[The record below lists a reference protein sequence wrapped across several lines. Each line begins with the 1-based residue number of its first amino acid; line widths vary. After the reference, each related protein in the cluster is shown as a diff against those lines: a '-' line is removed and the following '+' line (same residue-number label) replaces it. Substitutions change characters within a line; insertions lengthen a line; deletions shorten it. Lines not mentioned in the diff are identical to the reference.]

1 MSSNQRRNKA
11 AIEQYRKELRA
22 MLEDVSEIDK
32 KVLNK
37 AVGGVGI
44 AEAKRL
50 TPVGVYLNE
59 VNFTTKDGKEVRFTT
74 NQTKVGGHMRRSWG
88 VSRTRKSGKSVSKE
102 LFNTAEYA
110 SYVNYGH
117 RIVSNKKTKGFVKGK
132 FILERAIAKVDKA
145 MVVEFNNAV
154 KEVNK
159 RYDK

>member
-50 TPVGVYLNE
+50 TPVGVYSNE
-59 VNFTTKDGKEVRFTT
+59 VNFTTKDGKEVRFTA
-74 NQTKVGGHMRRSWG
+74 NKAKVGGHMRRSWG
-88 VSRTRKSGKSVSKE
+88 VSRIKKSGKSVSKE

-132 FILERAIAKVDKA
+132 FILERVISKVDKA
-145 MVVEFNNAV
+145 MVEEFNKAV

-159 RYDK
+159 KHGK

>member
-11 AIEQYRKELRA
+11 AIEQYRKELKA
-22 MLEDVSEIDK
+22 MLNDIEEIDK

-37 AVGGVGI
+37 AVGVGI
-44 AEAKRL
+44 AEAKKL
-50 TPVGVYLNE
+50 TPVGVYSNE

-88 VSRTRKSGKSVSKE
+88 VSRTKKSGKSVSKE

-132 FILERAIAKVDKA
+132 FILERAIAKVEKT
-145 MVVEFNNAV
+145 MVAEFNKAV

-159 RYDK
+159 KYDK